1 MRVGYSA
8 SSSYLHC
15 VADRINDSSKLMQH
29 FDASDCK
36 NGLQGRKGFSSL
48 FFKVYFRGTTDCAE
62 SLTGVFHVSHPL
74 KLRTTCCDSFYLFS
88 LSYIVFSSLVY
99 LILCSLVLHIFTLN
113 ICLEHVAMK
122 LFFLSMSK
130 LYCFIFRGQNVF
142 YFLEPSRHHNL
153 ISVDSVNSI
162 DQYV

>member
-1 MRVGYSA
+1 MCVWA
-8 SSSYLHC
+8 ILHPLLTWHC

-29 FDASDCK
+29 FDASDYK

-48 FFKVYFRGTTDCAE
+48 FFRDYFRGTTNCAE

-99 LILCSLVLHIFTLN
+99 LILCSLVLRIFTLN
-113 ICLEHVAMK
+113 ICLEYVAMK
-122 LFFLSMSK
+122 LFFL
-130 LYCFIFRGQNVF
+130 CQNSTALF
-142 YFLEPSRHHNL
+142 SGDKMYSTSLSHPDIITLS
-153 ISVDSVNSI
+153 
-162 DQYV
+162 Q